1 MQIVTDSAADL
12 SPEQL
17 EGLDI
22 HHAGLKITLDGKTYE
37 SGVDLDPIT
46 FYQMLTKTESYPT
59 TSQPSAGDFADLYRK
74 LAQKDPEILSV
85 HISSGLSG
93 TCNAARLGAEMVP
106 EANVTL
112 WDSKTL
118 SCPLGWQV
126 EEAAR
131 MVQSGAM
138 LKDILARLAELR
150 EKVEAMY
157 TLDTL
162 KYLIHGG
169 RINHITG
176 LLASMLN
183 IKPIIGVEKELGKY
197 IQLAKHITTKRAIYG
212 MADLVAGWYG
222 LGSKLRVQLLHGNNM
237 EGVEILREKMNQ
249 MFDCQ
254 WLPTTPIAPV
264 LGAHTGPGM
273 VGFAVSPMSLFEG

>member
-22 HHAGLKITLDGKTYE
+22 HYAGLRITLDGKTYE

-46 FYQMLTKTESYPT
+46 FYQMLTKTDGYPT
-59 TSQPSAGDFADLYRK
+59 TSQPSAGDFADIYRK

-106 EANVTL
+106 EAKVTL

-131 MVQSGAM
+131 MVQAGAK
-138 LKDILARLAELR
+138 LNDILTRLAELR

-197 IQLAKHITTKRAIYG
+197 IQLAKHITTKRAIHG
-212 MADLVAGWYG
+212 IADLVAGWYG

-237 EGVEILREKMNQ
+237 EGVEILREKMSQ
-249 MFDCQ
+249 MFECQ
-254 WLPTTPIAPV
+254 WMPTTPIAPV

-273 VGFAVSPMSLFEG
+273 VGLAVSPMSLFEG

>member
-1 MQIVTDSAADL
+1 MQIVTDSGADL

-22 HHAGLKITLDGKTYE
+22 HFAGLKITLDGKTYE

-46 FYQMLTKTESYPT
+46 FYQLLAKTDSYPT
-59 TSQPSAGDFADLYRK
+59 TSQPSAGDFAELYRK
-74 LAQKDPEILSV
+74 LAQEDPEILSV

-106 EANVTL
+106 EAKVTL

-131 MVQSGAM
+131 MLQAGAK
-138 LKDILARLAELR
+138 LNDILTRLAELR

-197 IQLAKHITTKRAIYG
+197 VQLAKHITIKRSIQG

-222 LGSKLRVQLLHGNNM
+222 AGSKLRVQLLHGNNM
-237 EGVEILREKMNQ
+237 EGVEIFREILGQ

-254 WLPTTPIAPV
+254 WMPTTPIAPV

-273 VGFAVSPMSLFEG
+273 VGLAVSPMSLFEG